1 MGRITI
7 RLVWAS
13 QCVAAIANGIF
24 FRRRPLEGAPHQV
37 PRLSAG
43 WAINGRSFINRP
55 LGQHRTLPVNVR
67 HRANHKISL
76 NHSNSHSALIWMKK
90 KKQNS
95 NLAPPAGTRRK
106 VCGRPIRNSANVTG
120 RQTCIAEVRPFV
132 FFCQQKVGIFFFS
145 SGRTLRMSAGSAQIR
160 RPLADASDTCNNACE
175 FCRDICWRP
184 VRATAN

>member
-76 NHSNSHSALIWMKK
+76 NHSNSHSALIWMEK

-132 FFCQQKVGIFFFS
+132 FFLSTKSRNIFFFFRPHS
-145 SGRTLRMSAGSAQIR
+145 ADVGRIGSNPASISR
-160 RPLADASDTCNNACE
+160 RQRHL
-175 FCRDICWRP
+175 
-184 VRATAN
+184 